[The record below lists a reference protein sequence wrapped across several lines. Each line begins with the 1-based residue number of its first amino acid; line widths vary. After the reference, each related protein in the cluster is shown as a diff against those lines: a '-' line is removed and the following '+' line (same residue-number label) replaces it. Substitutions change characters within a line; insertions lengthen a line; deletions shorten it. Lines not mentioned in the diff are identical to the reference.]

1 MSQSFGVG
9 TPPTSRRVSPAP
21 RRRASADQR
30 NSVVPFTRPGSS
42 GKLADS
48 QNSSFERSFR
58 PSVPAQSQ
66 SQPQPVLTRPSFS
79 RISFDSQAPQQRQ
92 SSSSFSAPSNPADSP
107 FSRQEGFAASISHAL
122 AERGSQAVLA
132 SPPESPGR
140 AKSTSL
146 LSQQLNRESS
156 LSLKPADVKVWHWS
170 ATACLPHET
179 GAILSHISSLS
190 QKSLETCHSLP
201 SALPASIKTSTS
213 LEDLQVRLLPCRHVC
228 GQVRAARQ
236 IFKCFCR
243 LSMRFFGT

>member
-1 MSQSFGVG
+1 MG

-42 GKLADS
+42 GRLADS
-48 QNSSFERSFR
+48 QNNSFERSFR
-58 PSVPAQSQ
+58 PSVPTQSQ
-66 SQPQPVLTRPSFS
+66 SQPVLTRPSFS
-79 RISFDSQAPQQRQ
+79 KISFDSQAPQQRQ
-92 SSSSFSAPSNPADSP
+92 SSSSFSALSNPADPP

-156 LSLKPADVKVWHWS
+156 LSLKPADVKVWH
-170 ATACLPHET
+170 
-179 GAILSHISSLS
+179 
-190 QKSLETCHSLP
+190 SLP
-201 SALPASIKTSTS
+201 PIH
-213 LEDLQVRLLPCRHVC
+213 RL
-228 GQVRAARQ
+228 
-236 IFKCFCR
+236 
-243 LSMRFFGT
+243 